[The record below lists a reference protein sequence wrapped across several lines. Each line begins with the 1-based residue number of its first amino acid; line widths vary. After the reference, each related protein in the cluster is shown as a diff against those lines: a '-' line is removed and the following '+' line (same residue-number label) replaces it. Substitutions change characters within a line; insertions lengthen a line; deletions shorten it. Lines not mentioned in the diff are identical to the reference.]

1 MGLGIFNSGSPD
13 FSKRLPEVQLFS
25 VAGRSSIWTGL
36 LVYWRPS
43 DGDTLMQ
50 RDPDQQAF
58 DETLAN
64 TAPELDT
71 IAQEELS
78 KAQDALADTTR
89 DDTW

>member
-1 MGLGIFNSGSPD
+1 
-13 FSKRLPEVQLFS
+13 
-25 VAGRSSIWTGL
+25 
-36 LVYWRPS
+36 
-43 DGDTLMQ
+43 MQ